1 MEFERRTSIKPE
13 KIFTKPLIVYKW
25 NLDIAHEFCL
35 KIVEYLLYR
44 ESTKYIFLE
53 DLSKVNIEVLCKYLV
68 SKNKQPDYEE
78 FKKNEN
84 KLQKFKLNGEIFP
97 DICIVI
103 GGDGTTLWT
112 NHLFE
117 NYNKP
122 PFLNF
127 NLGTLGYMSIY
138 NCDLY
143 KEVLD
148 ELYSPNKNMTFE
160 KRATLKTS
168 IMKTEKENILQ
179 RLNTEE
185 IGLEKSNEVCLIES
199 LNDVVLEKANGA
211 NCICL
216 KVYFNDEPLNE
227 IRSDGIIIATPTG
240 STAYNLSAGGAV
252 IHYDVDAMIL
262 NSICPM
268 SLSFRCVAFPRDVRL
283 KFVPCTGSVNK
294 VMVNSDGNKQILLGP
309 DEYVEIT
316 LSSQY
321 VNFIILEKFVKNR
334 ANLWK
339 KKIVNQLGWNTGF
352 KNE

>member
-1 MEFERRTSIKPE
+1 MEFIRRTSIKPE
-13 KIFTKPLIVYKW
+13 KIFTQPLIVYKW
-25 NLDIAHEFCL
+25 NLDQAHECCL
-35 KIVEYLLYR
+35 KIVEYLLHR

-53 DLSKVNIEVLCKYLV
+53 DLNKVNIEILSKYLT
-68 SKNKQPDYEE
+68 SNNMQPDYEV
-78 FKKNEN
+78 FKKNES
-84 KLQKFKLNGEIFP
+84 KLKKFDVKGEIFP
-97 DICIVI
+97 DLCIVI

-117 NYNKP
+117 NTNKP

-138 NCDLY
+138 NCELY
-143 KEVLD
+143 KEILD
-148 ELYSPNKNMTFE
+148 ELYSPNKVMTFE

-168 IMKTEKENILQ
+168 IMKLEKENVLQ
-179 RLNTEE
+179 RLNTQEFK
-185 IGLEKSNEVCLIES
+185 LENANEKCILDS
-199 LNDVVLEKANGA
+199 LNDVVIEKTNGA

-283 KFVPCTGSVNK
+283 KFVPCQTSVNK
-294 VMVNSDGNKQILLGP
+294 VLVNSDGNRQVLLGP
-309 DEYVEIT
+309 DEYVETT
-316 LSSQY
+316 LSQQY
-321 VNFIILEKFVKNR
+321 VHFIILEKFVKNR

-339 KKIVNQLGWNTGF
+339 KKIVNQLGWNTAF